1 MTDDETPNERGVPP
15 TAFQRWVAG
24 VLEPLPPTL
33 RIVLVGIACIALVL
47 LPFILL
53 VVFAR

>member
-1 MTDDETPNERGVPP
+1 MTEDEAPNDRVRPP
-15 TAFQRWVAG
+15 SAFQVWVAG

-33 RIVLVGIACIALVL
+33 RIVLVGIVCIALVF

-53 VVFAR
+53 VVFAS

>member
-1 MTDDETPNERGVPP
+1 
-15 TAFQRWVAG
+15 

-33 RIVLVGIACIALVL
+33 RIVLVGIACLALVL

-53 VVFAR
+53 VVFAS